1 MTMKTPSI
9 LSAVKKL
16 RQLLTRREKLSWLFI
31 AGFALTVSFLEVV
44 TASIIVIFAQVLTD
58 PSVGNAYMVRIGFSG
73 SLSPARVV
81 FYFSLMVGVVYLI
94 KNIIAGIEVFFQN
107 FSIQKM
113 SYEFKKKL
121 LYKYAQSDYGVYLTR
136 NSSFG
141 LQVLSG
147 DVQQAFSSGMI
158 GLASILSEGFVFL
171 CLISMMIYLNP
182 NLAFLIFV
190 VGIFLFLLMSRVV
203 FPLFYRWG
211 QRLQQASIGINQNLL
226 QFFHAFKEIVLL
238 GKKKAFIDAFQ
249 VHSGKYSRLQA
260 LITATNSLP
269 RLFIETLF
277 VGVFVLVITYL
288 SAEHESPMQMIGL
301 LGGYL
306 YMGFRLMPGI
316 NRILNQ
322 LNILKSVTPAIDRI
336 YDEFTTVATPQHYI
350 NEPNF
355 RFDKSVSFEGVSFQ
369 YLNTSKKALSN
380 VSFKI
385 KKGECIGVVGQ
396 TGSGKST
403 LIDLMLGL
411 LRPTEGKILVD
422 GKFPVNSI
430 QWNQKIGYVPQAIYL
445 TDDTI
450 EANIAFG
457 EELID
462 KDRLDAAIDSAQ
474 LRSFINALPEGGQT
488 FVGERGIR
496 LSGGERQRIS
506 IARALYRDPEVLIF
520 DEATSALDN
529 ETEKKLMETIY
540 DVSRTR
546 TVIMIAHRLSTLERC
561 DRLFEFSQGKVSS
574 KDLTQ

>member
-1 MTMKTPSI
+1 MKTPSI

>member
-1 MTMKTPSI
+1 MTVKTPSI

-31 AGFALTVSFLEVV
+31 VGFALTVSLLEVV
-44 TASIIVIFAQVLTD
+44 TASIIVVFAQVLTD
-58 PSVGNAYMVRIGFSG
+58 PSVGSAYMARIGFSEPF
-73 SLSPARVV
+73 SPARVV
-81 FYFSLMVGVVYLI
+81 FYFSLMVGVVYLV

-121 LYKYAQSDYGVYLTR
+121 LYKYAQADYGVYLTR

-141 LQVLSG
+141 LQVLSS
-147 DVQQAFSSGMI
+147 DVSQAFSSGMV

-171 CLISMMIYLNP
+171 CLVSMMIYLNP
-182 NLAFLIFV
+182 NLAFLIFI
-190 VGIFLFLLMSRVV
+190 VGVFLFLLMSKVV

-211 QRLQQASIGINQNLL
+211 QRLQQASIGLNQNLL

-288 SAEHESPMQMIGL
+288 SAEHESPMQRIWL

-306 YMGFRLMPGI
+306 YVGFRLMPGI

-336 YDEFTTVATPQHYI
+336 YDEFTTVAAPQHYI
-350 NEPNF
+350 NEPSF
-355 RFDKSVSFEGVSFQ
+355 SFDKSISFEGVSFQ
-369 YLNTSKKALSN
+369 YLNTSKKALSDVN
-380 VSFKI
+380 FQI

-403 LIDLMLGL
+403 LIDLLLGL

-430 QWNQKIGYVPQAIYL
+430 QWNQKIGYVPQTIYL

-462 KDRLDAAIDSAQ
+462 KGRLDAAIDSAQ

-506 IARALYRDPEVLIF
+506 IARALYRDPEVLVF

-529 ETEKKLMETIY
+529 ETEKKLMDTIY
-540 DVSRTR
+540 DVSRSR

-561 DRLFEFSQGKVSS
+561 DRIMAFDKGAVVNKVN
-574 KDLTQ
+574 KY